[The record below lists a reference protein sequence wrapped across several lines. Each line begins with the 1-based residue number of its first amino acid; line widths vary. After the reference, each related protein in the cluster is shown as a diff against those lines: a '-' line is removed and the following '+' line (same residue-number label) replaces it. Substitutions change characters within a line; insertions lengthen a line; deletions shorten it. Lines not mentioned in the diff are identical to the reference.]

1 MSHLFRRCCV
11 LLASAAMVAG
21 CSSYQPTK
29 NVWKGT
35 KDVWYTYVSPP
46 ASVDYGEKGDLS
58 PRALALTNC
67 MMGLDVELGRFE
79 RTMINADKPPTRQW
93 MDSLFA
99 AHPWLDGFAGVKY
112 DGTLL
117 GQEPANPL
125 KQLDFIPLLYED
137 KKQGSRA
144 LRAGVQQTPMGPE
157 VMLAAPLYDGVDFLG
172 IVVAY
177 FDMRNLVQYSGN
189 PQDMVILSPQAL
201 LWPGKYD
208 YAATPLASVNWEEA
222 VTKSSSG
229 TCTNATGSFYYMVR
243 YLGNLP
249 LVFAVAES
257 GTFPQG
263 NGSVDQGL
271 PFFPKEKEKLPP
283 PPMPERK
290 KDSSKTTPAFG
301 ASEDAVDG
309 YGDAGGMP
317 PQDVAP
323 GASIVQP
330 PQESAPAPCLKRPRP
345 RRRCACPVPLVLVAL
360 PSRQPSRAER
370 IPLPRQLRLSP
381 LPIRL
386 PQQKRLPP
394 RLRLPPSPQL
404 PKRLLLPRQRRQRL
418 LQNPLPGLRKRRQPK
433 SLQSPDV
440 RPCCRAGAPVPSVPG
455 SL

>member
-201 LWPGKYD
+201 LGP
-208 YAATPLASVNWEEA
+208 ASM
-222 VTKSSSG
+222 T
-229 TCTNATGSFYYMVR
+229 MR
-243 YLGNLP
+243 
-249 LVFAVAES
+249 
-257 GTFPQG
+257 
-263 NGSVDQGL
+263 
-271 PFFPKEKEKLPP
+271 
-283 PPMPERK
+283 
-290 KDSSKTTPAFG
+290 
-301 ASEDAVDG
+301 
-309 YGDAGGMP
+309 
-317 PQDVAP
+317 
-323 GASIVQP
+323 
-330 PQESAPAPCLKRPRP
+330 RPR
-345 RRRCACPVPLVLVAL
+345 
-360 PSRQPSRAER
+360 S
-370 IPLPRQLRLSP
+370 LR
-381 LPIRL
+381 
-386 PQQKRLPP
+386 
-394 RLRLPPSPQL
+394 
-404 PKRLLLPRQRRQRL
+404 
-418 LQNPLPGLRKRRQPK
+418 
-433 SLQSPDV
+433 
-440 RPCCRAGAPVPSVPG
+440 
-455 SL
+455 